1 MLRLQRTD
9 VLCILVLQFGEDTY
23 AMRVQDLVDCLA
35 QTGKHSINPLDIVQ
49 HGRINVQSVKK
60 RTRLVYNVKGILDK
74 ITD

>member
-23 AMRVQDLVDCLA
+23 AMSVQDLVNCLE

-49 HGRINVQSVKK
+49 HGRINVQFVKK
-60 RTRLVYNVKGILDK
+60 RTRLVYNVNGILDK
-74 ITD
+74 MK